1 MLRLS
6 GPLGGAAILCAI
18 FLVAAVLPYQPRTIH
33 AELTSL
39 ADQPSMPLSLNF
51 EEAPSV
57 RARKEAALSLPRAP
71 ARAQQLIYIVPEHH
85 EKMGDYF
92 DFMNACKAACGPS
105 ATLAYKSCGADSL
118 GPIYV
123 DYLEKCRKDVHECS
137 CQITSMYCGQ
147 VPHPFPMT
155 YS

>member
-18 FLVAAVLPYQPRTIH
+18 FLVAAVLPYQPRTMH

-39 ADQPSMPLSLNF
+39 ADQPSIPLSLNF
-51 EEAPSV
+51 EDAPSA

-147 VPHPFPMT
+147 VPHPSPMT